1 MKWVKQ
7 KHSEESNKSVP
18 TTDGCT
24 INHIINGY
32 LVLGITGITFI
43 CQCTMVP
50 KYEHP
55 AQSDRLLQLSPCVRT
70 ARTARAMDGAF
81 VPAPNRTALVPTIH
95 YQLRDFVLI
104 TVSKPD
110 SS

>member
-43 CQCTMVP
+43 CQCTMVQ
-50 KYEHP
+50 
-55 AQSDRLLQLSPCVRT
+55 QSPNMNTQPRVTDCCSSAHVWGLQGQHMPWMEPLFLLQT
-70 ARTARAMDGAF
+70 E
-81 VPAPNRTALVPTIH
+81 
-95 YQLRDFVLI
+95 QL
-104 TVSKPD
+104 
-110 SS
+110 